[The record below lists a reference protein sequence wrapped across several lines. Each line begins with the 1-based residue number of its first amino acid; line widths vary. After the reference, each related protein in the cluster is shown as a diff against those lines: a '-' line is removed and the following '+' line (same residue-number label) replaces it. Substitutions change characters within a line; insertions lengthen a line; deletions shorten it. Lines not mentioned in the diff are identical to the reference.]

1 MKTSKTFVLAA
12 LFSFAVASPWV
23 AGTSLA
29 GGPKAGGTPP
39 AATVKKSY
47 NSGQSTTGYTAACPN
62 SGSGCKG
69 TIGAYGTSGSGG
81 GKSK

>member
-29 GGPKAGGTPP
+29 GGP

-47 NSGQSTTGYTAACPN
+47 NSGQSTTGY
-62 SGSGCKG
+62 SSR
-69 TIGAYGTSGSGG
+69 
-81 GKSK
+81 